1 MESFYIHLVEKRIG
15 PLWVVMQNWSHLPY
29 LLKYFFVASFLNNII
44 TIIMHP
50 FLNLHDTKDM
60 WNNSFFQLNICLS

>member
-1 MESFYIHLVEKRIG
+1 MESFYIHLVEKE
-15 PLWVVMQNWSHLPY
+15 LVHCVVMQNWSHLPY

-50 FLNLHDTKDM
+50 FLNLYDTKDM
-60 WNNSFFQLNICLS
+60 